1 MDNGTCVFEKEVPAS
16 YNAPIIIVTFILGF
30 VGNVI
35 ALWIFCFHIKSWKS
49 NTVYSLNLA
58 IADTLLICCLPFRAD
73 YYVREKNWIFGDAP
87 CRLNIFLIS
96 LNRTGSIMF
105 LTLMAIDR
113 YFKVVH
119 PHHRVNKIPTRGA
132 VKVTGAFWILA
143 VAICSHLLAEPHTFE
158 HGDVKY
164 CEPFAIEER
173 LKATVIWTDI
183 VFIVFKFG
191 LPAPIILFS
200 TSCIIWK
207 LKQMK
212 TESRGKYQR
221 AVKLV
226 IVVAAVFVLCFL
238 PTNIAVIAVL
248 ITRLKGPGN
257 CKSYETA
264 VHIFYNTL
272 FMTYLNTVLDP
283 VIYYFSSS
291 KFKNTLTKALAPLNL
306 RCFRSTTRRSTRGGP
321 RREMVGGQDVE
332 VTQDCNTRD
341 QIQSEMTPTVTS
353 TD

>member
-1 MDNGTCVFEKEVPAS
+1 MPSVPENVEWPHQTCQ
-16 YNAPIIIVTFILGF
+16 
-30 VGNVI
+30 
-35 ALWIFCFHIKSWKS
+35 
-49 NTVYSLNLA
+49 
-58 IADTLLICCLPFRAD
+58 
-73 YYVREKNWIFGDAP
+73 
-87 CRLNIFLIS
+87 
-96 LNRTGSIMF
+96 GSIMF
-105 LTLMAIDR
+105 LTVVAIDR

-119 PHHRVNKIPTRGA
+119 PHHRVNKIPARCA
-132 VKVTGAFWILA
+132 VKVTGILWILA
-143 VAICSHLLAEPHTFE
+143 VAICSHLLAEPQTFK
-158 HGDVKY
+158 HDNLTY
-164 CEPFAIEER
+164 CEPFDMTQPLTPSA
-173 LKATVIWTDI
+173 IWTDI

-200 TSCIIWK
+200 TSCITWK

-212 TESRGKYQR
+212 TESRGKYKR

-248 ITRLKGPGN
+248 ITRLQVPRN

-291 KFKNTLTKALAPLNL
+291 KFKNTLTKALASLNL
-306 RCFRSTTRRSTRGGP
+306 RCLRSTTLHSTQKGP
-321 RREMVGGQDVE
+321 RREMVVGQDLNRIR
-332 VTQDCNTRD
+332 DCNIGD
-341 QIQSEMTPTVTS
+341 QPQPDVTLTATS
-353 TD
+353 SD

>member
-30 VGNVI
+30 VGNAI
-35 ALWIFCFHIKSWKS
+35 PLWIFCFHVKSWKA

-73 YYVREKNWIFGDAP
+73 YYVREKNWVFGDVA

-105 LTLMAIDR
+105 LTVMAIDR

-164 CEPFAIEER
+164 CEPFAMEER

-183 VFIVFKFG
+183 VYIVFNFT

-207 LKQMK
+207 LKQVE

-221 AVKLV
+221 VVKLV

-248 ITRLKGPGN
+248 ITRLNVPGD
-257 CKSYETA
+257 CKLYETA
-264 VHIFYNTL
+264 VQIFYNTL

-291 KFKNTLTKALAPLNL
+291 IFKDALTKALAPLELN
-306 RCFRSTTRRSTRGGP
+306 CFRSTTRRSTQRGHK
-321 RREMVGGQDVE
+321 REMVGGQNLNRIR
-332 VTQDCNTRD
+332 DCNIGD
-341 QIQSEMTPTVTS
+341 QPQSDVTLTAAS
-353 TD
+353 SG

>member
-1 MDNGTCVFEKEVPAS
+1 MDNGSCVFEKEVPAS

-35 ALWIFCFHIKSWKS
+35 ALWIFCFHAKCCKP
-49 NTVYSLNLA
+49 NTVYLLNLA

-73 YYVREKNWIFGDAP
+73 YFVRRKNWIFGDAP
-87 CRLNIFLIS
+87 CRLKVFLIS
-96 LNRTGSIMF
+96 LNRVGSIMF

-143 VAICSHLLAEPHTFE
+143 VAICSHLLAEPHNFKHDNVT
-158 HGDVKY
+158 Y
-164 CEPFAIEER
+164 CEPFDMTQPLTPTA
-173 LKATVIWTDI
+173 IWTDI

-191 LPAPIILFS
+191 LPASIILFS

-207 LKQMK
+207 LKQMEI
-212 TESRGKYQR
+212 ESRGKYQR

-238 PTNIAVIAVL
+238 PTNIAVIVVL
-248 ITRLKGPGN
+248 IAKLKVPRD

-291 KFKNTLTKALAPLNL
+291 TFKDALTKALAPLELN
-306 RCFRSTTRRSTRGGP
+306 CFRSTTRRSTQRGHK
-321 RREMVGGQDVE
+321 REMVGGQNLNRIR
-332 VTQDCNTRD
+332 DCNIGD
-341 QIQSEMTPTVTS
+341 QPQSDVTLTAAS
-353 TD
+353 SD